1 MQEHLRG
8 DFAFRQELCYFPGM
22 TIKEPLIIPRPD
34 HPISRSM
41 ISPNALRA
49 LYRLRDNGFTAYLVG
64 GCVRDLLLGREPK
77 DFDLVTD
84 ATPAQL
90 KRLFRNCRLVGRRFR
105 LAHLHFADEIL
116 EVATFRST
124 VSDEPVEDG
133 ATASAPEELESSARR
148 PPRQLKSEG
157 GMLLRDNLFGTPEED
172 ARRRDF
178 TVNALFYN
186 IADFS
191 IIDYTG
197 GLADLQQGV
206 IRTIGDPAVRITED
220 PVRMLRAV
228 RFAAMLG
235 LTVEAATWNAIHE
248 QYDSIAFASPPRLYE
263 EVLKLLLLG
272 EGEKSY
278 QLLRQTGLF
287 GALFPRF
294 NDWLDRETD
303 GFPHTWVGQALD
315 LVDRRILEGEQ
326 VSPQL
331 LLALLFGQYL
341 EEKEQ
346 RFRAGGAYPQQA
358 VELALAELLQET
370 SPTVQIPGRVVAMI
384 RHILDYQ
391 HRFRKMPGRQPLS
404 FIKRPGFKDAL
415 DYLNYAGEI
424 SGKDR
429 GVSDWWGK
437 YLLGIPMPAAEQAV
451 KSTDDAPPAGK
462 RRRRRRRKPKKAGEP

>member
-1 MQEHLRG
+1 
-8 DFAFRQELCYFPGM
+8 M
-22 TIKEPLIIPRPD
+22 TINSPLIIPRPE

-84 ATPAQL
+84 ATPGQI
-90 KRLFRNCRLVGRRFR
+90 KRLFRNCRLIGRRFR

-124 VSDEPVEDG
+124 VPDESVDG
-133 ATASAPEELESSARR
+133 GEEASAPPEEEAVDRR

-197 GLADLQQGV
+197 GLDDLQKGV
-206 IRTIGDPAVRITED
+206 IRTIGDPGVRITED

-235 LTVEAATWNAIHE
+235 LTIEAATWDAIHE
-248 QYDSIAFASPPRLYE
+248 RYDSIALASPPRLYE

-294 NDWLDRETD
+294 NVWLDRETD

-315 LVDRRILEGEQ
+315 MIDRRIQEGEQ

-341 EEKEQ
+341 GEKEQ
-346 RFRAGGAYPQQA
+346 RFRAGGAQPQQA
-358 VELALAELLQET
+358 VEQALAELMQET
-370 SPTVQIPGRVVAMI
+370 SPTVQIPGRVVATI

-404 FIKRPGFKDAL
+404 FIKRPGFRDAL
-415 DYLNYAGEI
+415 DYLICAGEI
-424 SGKDR
+424 TGKDR

-437 YLLGIPMPAAEQAV
+437 YLLDLPLPETGPVAKNSEE
-451 KSTDDAPPAGK
+451 APTGKK
-462 RRRRRRRKPKKAGEP
+462 RRRRRRRKPKKPGDA

>member
-1 MQEHLRG
+1 M
-8 DFAFRQELCYFPGM
+8 PGM
-22 TIKEPLIIPRPD
+22 TINAPLIIPRPD

-41 ISPNALRA
+41 ISPNALRV

-84 ATPAQL
+84 ATPGQI

-124 VSDEPVEDG
+124 VPDEPAAGGDPD
-133 ATASAPEELESSARR
+133 AAPVSGGEADERR

-178 TVNALFYN
+178 SVNALFYN

-197 GLADLQQGV
+197 GLEDLRSGM

-235 LTVEAATWNAIHE
+235 FTVEATTWDAIHA
-248 QYDSIAFASPPRLYE
+248 QSDDIALASPPRLYE

-315 LVDRRILEGEQ
+315 LVDRRVQEGGT
-326 VSPQL
+326 VSPEL

-341 EEKEQ
+341 EEKEE
-346 RFRAGGAYPQQA
+346 RFRAGGANPQQA
-358 VELALAELLQET
+358 VERALAQLLEET
-370 SPTVQIPGRVVAMI
+370 APTVQIPGRVAAMI

-391 HRFRKMPGRQPLS
+391 HRFRKTPGRQPLS
-404 FIKRPGFKDAL
+404 FIKRPVFRDAL
-415 DYLNYAGEI
+415 DYLACFGEMT
-424 SGKDR
+424 GRDR
-429 GVSDWWGK
+429 GLSGWWEK
-437 YLLGIPMPAAEQAV
+437 YLRDNPLPAAEQAV
-451 KSTDDAPPAGK
+451 KGTEDAPPAGK
-462 RRRRRRRKPKKAGEP
+462 RRRRRRKRKQPNGATPMK